1 MVYHLACF
9 LLYSRDMLK
18 PTIKIPVPRNDETTE
33 VAKVRSSKRP
43 QMDFVTEIIYLPPKR
58 NKVIAIALVLF
69 VYMFFAP
76 RFFGLLNFVKQEAV
90 TSVKY
95 QESIETMAKE
105 YDVPAALVAA
115 VIKTE
120 SDFRPNV
127 VSPVGARGLMQVM
140 PSTAAWLNV
149 HNISDPH
156 ENIRAGTK
164 YIRVLLDQFRGN
176 LVLAIASYNAGPGA
190 VKKFG
195 AVPPYPETQKYVQ
208 KVLHHYKMFKKTLG
222 A

>member
-1 MVYHLACF
+1 M
-9 LLYSRDMLK
+9 LYKRDMLK
-18 PTIKIPVPRNDETTE
+18 PTIKIPVPQVDETTE

-43 QMDFVTEIIYLPPKR
+43 QMDFVTEIIYLPRKR

-69 VYMFFAP
+69 VYISFAP
-76 RFFGLLNFVKQEAV
+76 RFFGLLDLIKQAPV
-90 TSVKY
+90 TTVKY
-95 QESIETMAKE
+95 QESIEMMAKE
-105 YDVPAALVAA
+105 YNVPAALVAA
-115 VIKTE
+115 VIKAE
-120 SDFRPNV
+120 SDFRPQV

-140 PSTAAWLNV
+140 PATGRELNV
-149 HNISDPH
+149 YNLSDPH

-176 LVLAIASYNAGPGA
+176 IVLAIASYNAGPGA

-195 AVPPYPETQKYVQ
+195 RVPPYPETQKYVQ
-208 KVLHHYKMFKKTLG
+208 KVLQHFKTFKKTLG

>member
-1 MVYHLACF
+1 M
-9 LLYSRDMLK
+9 K
-18 PTIKIPVPRNDETTE
+18 PTLKIPVPQKDETTE
-33 VAKVRSSKRP
+33 VAKVRNSKRP

-69 VYMFFAP
+69 IYMFFAP
-76 RFFGLLNFVKQEAV
+76 RFFGLLNFVKQEPV
-90 TSVKY
+90 TAVKY
-95 QESIETMAKE
+95 QESIETFSKE

-115 VIKTE
+115 VIKAE

-164 YIRVLLDQFRGN
+164 YIRILLDQFRGN

-208 KVLHHYKMFKKTLG
+208 KVLNNYKIYKKTLG
-222 A
+222 V